1 MSFSLWA
8 LACEAIPQ
16 LKGLPQ
22 TRSGQAWMHPQSK
35 GGPVLGLHSC
45 RALSPVPR
53 QEYEGRGRA
62 GHGQRNP
69 AEIAKVNDKLH

>member
-8 LACEAIPQ
+8 LGCEAIPQ

-45 RALSPVPR
+45 SALSPEPR
-53 QEYEGRGRA
+53 QEHEGRGIKGSVNENVLFWA
-62 GHGQRNP
+62 G
-69 AEIAKVNDKLH
+69 